1 MAAVAEV
8 QTAGPG
14 HHRQRAGEKERARK
28 RKKRRVD
35 LEENVA
41 FEEAVDEL
49 IEDNFASSVSIT
61 KVETARKAKP
71 KAKAKADDPTSF
83 LLLRVSCPWKVDA
96 YVSALGGVENSV
108 VNGAMVGANT
118 LALFLKPQRNRFGY
132 WSCIPSLKK
141 FDEVIGVKYLVGMYL
156 TESLN
161 DSVEV
166 GVLETR
172 TPSLLRVKT
181 LAIGCVLPWGVLGS
195 MEVPLWRGWETRR
208 KQWKC
213 RGMRSMEEMVDEIR
227 KAVGNSRGIRV
238 RMRG

>member
-1 MAAVAEV
+1 M
-8 QTAGPG
+8 PG
-14 HHRQRAGEKERARK
+14 QQVYKYISPFLHPPFPSLSLG
-28 RKKRRVD
+28 
-35 LEENVA
+35 
-41 FEEAVDEL
+41 
-49 IEDNFASSVSIT
+49 T
-61 KVETARKAKP
+61 KLT
-71 KAKAKADDPTSF
+71 
-83 LLLRVSCPWKVDA
+83 LRVV
-96 YVSALGGVENSV
+96 
-108 VNGAMVGANT
+108 
-118 LALFLKPQRNRFGY
+118 
-132 WSCIPSLKK
+132 KK
-141 FDEVIGVKYLVGMYL
+141 FDEVIGVKYLVGLYL